1 MIIYWD
7 VSKMFE
13 EISIST
19 KQKIDVVDITSKIEE
34 QVKNNGVTK
43 GICTVITLHSTAAV
57 ILQEAEHS
65 LLEDFYTKLEEV
77 FYKSHY
83 RHGNAAA
90 HIAASFLGQ
99 SVTLAIRNS
108 LLRRGTWQQILLVEL
123 DGPRT
128 RTVAIQTISD

>member
-1 MIIYWD
+1 ML
-7 VSKMFE
+7 E

-34 QVKNNGVTK
+34 QVKKSGVTT
-43 GICTVITLHSTAAV
+43 GICMVISLHSTAAV
-57 ILQEAEHS
+57 ILQEVEHS
-65 LLEDFYTKLEEV
+65 LLEDLYTKLEEV
-77 FYKSHY
+77 FYKSQY
-83 RHGNAAA
+83 RHRNAAA

-108 LLRRGTWQQILLVEL
+108 LLIRGTWQQILLVEL

>member
-1 MIIYWD
+1 MIILRD
-7 VSKMFE
+7 VSKLFE

-34 QVKNNGVTK
+34 QVKKSGVTT

-57 ILQEAEHS
+57 ILQEVEHS
-65 LLEDFYTKLEEV
+65 LFEDLYTKLEEV
-77 FYKSHY
+77 FYQSHY
-83 RHGNAAA
+83 RHKNAAA